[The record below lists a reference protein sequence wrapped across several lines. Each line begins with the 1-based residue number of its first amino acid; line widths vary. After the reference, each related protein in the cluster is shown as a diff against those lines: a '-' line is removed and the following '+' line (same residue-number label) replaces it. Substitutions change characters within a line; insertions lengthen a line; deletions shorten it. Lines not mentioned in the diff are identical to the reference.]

1 MRTSGGF
8 AGRATGDAPPPYELA
23 VDRRPADDGLSPYTG
38 RFPGIPGDDADAAEN
53 PRGLIGGPP
62 LDPKLPPPG
71 LLPWEP

>member
-38 RFPGIPGDDADAAEN
+38 RFPGIPGDALVTGDDADAA
-53 PRGLIGGPP
+53 
-62 LDPKLPPPG
+62 
-71 LLPWEP
+71 